1 MADNT
6 IEGLRE
12 HLFATLAALRDP
24 TAPMEVERAKAVAD
38 VAGRIIDSA
47 KVEVQFMNAAGG
59 TGSGFIPTAPR
70 KPALTGPSDK
80 PRAVEH
86 QVHSGAR
93 R

>member
-24 TAPMEVERAKAVAD
+24 ATPMEVERAKAVAD

-70 KPALTGPSDK
+70 KSALPAPGDK
-80 PRAVEH
+80 PRALEH
-86 QVHSGAR
+86 QAHGGAR

>member
-24 TAPMEVERAKAVAD
+24 NAPMEVERAKAVAD
-38 VAGRIIDSA
+38 VAGRIIDTA
-47 KVEVQFMNAAGG
+47 KVEVQFMKEVGG
-59 TGSGFIPTAPR
+59 KGSGFIPDAPR
-70 KPALTGPSDK
+70 KPALPNGEQRPALAAPASGGP
-80 PRAVEH
+80 
-86 QVHSGAR
+86 R